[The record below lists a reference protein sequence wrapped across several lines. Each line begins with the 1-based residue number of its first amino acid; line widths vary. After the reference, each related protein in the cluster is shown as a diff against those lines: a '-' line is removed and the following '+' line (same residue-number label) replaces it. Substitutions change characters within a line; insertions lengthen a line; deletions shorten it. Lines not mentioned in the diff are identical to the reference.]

1 MEYQIIRYCNLE
13 RTGNNLAQDT
23 STEGTS
29 GVNEHIIAEKRPSV
43 NKDFR
48 EGGGRVH
55 RSNENHE
62 RLNERRNLN

>member
-29 GVNEHIIAEKRPSV
+29 GVNEHIIAERRPSV
-43 NKDFR
+43 AKISGR
-48 EGGGRVH
+48 EWEG
-55 RSNENHE
+55 S
-62 RLNERRNLN
+62 